1 MASSLVF
8 DMDGTLIDSSSGIL
22 SALSLSLSE
31 FGYHSID
38 VNSTHVG
45 PPIASVFRKLLP
57 FVDDIR
63 INQLCLSFQHH
74 YDNSEYLHS
83 RPYAG
88 IVQVLEELTLLGCRL
103 FIATNKRAVPTQK
116 IVDLLDWNHYFE
128 FVYSLEMCDSPD
140 ATKVDSLSSLL
151 LRFNLDPLL
160 TPYLGDRFDDYL
172 AATSVSMPFFL
183 AEWGYASRYEFYGLS
198 DFTCLTSPS
207 SLMSSSFLRHRS

>member
-31 FGYHSID
+31 FGYHSIV
-38 VNSTHVG
+38 VNSTQVG

-57 FVDDIR
+57 CVDDIR

-128 FVYSLEMCDSPD
+128 FVYSLDMCDSPD
-140 ATKVDSLSSLL
+140 ATKGDSLSSLAIDL
-151 LRFNLDPLL
+151 MTTSPLL
-160 TPYLGDRFDDYL
+160 QSQCLFSWPNGD
-172 AATSVSMPFFL
+172 MPL
-183 AEWGYASRYEFYGLS
+183 V
-198 DFTCLTSPS
+198 
-207 SLMSSSFLRHRS
+207 MSFMVFPILLVLHLHLL